1 MTPLTGRTVQIARYG
16 GPKVLAVVDASL
28 PPLAPGEA
36 RIRTIAAG
44 INFTDLKIRAGVWPT
59 RRSDPFPYTPG
70 IESVGVIEAVGS
82 AVVDWRPGQ
91 TVVTMMQGLGGVR
104 AERPGGYAEFVTVDA
119 DALALIHDT
128 VDPLAMAAIGLP
140 GVTAHGGL
148 ARIGDDLSQYRILIT
163 GAAGNVGACAVG
175 IARARGATVT
185 ALISHAGDTEKVLAL
200 GADTVI
206 VSPRGAPASLEPA
219 SVDAVLET
227 VGGEVFTGCVQA
239 LRPGG
244 VLSMVGAAAGGDVT
258 FDAWRLIDAVVL
270 TGYST
275 ESLDG
280 PSLRRAVADLTSW
293 LGDGL
298 IRPPASQLWPLADVA
313 DAHARIERGDLPGRI
328 LLKP

>member
-1 MTPLTGRTVQIARYG
+1 MTPLTGRTVQITRYG
-16 GPKVLAVVDASL
+16 GPTVLAVVDASL

-140 GVTAHGGL
+140 GVTRGSHKAGRRMTSTLVSGGL
-148 ARIGDDLSQYRILIT
+148 RSRT
-163 GAAGNVGACAVG
+163 
-175 IARARGATVT
+175 ARGAGW
-185 ALISHAGDTEKVLAL
+185 A
-200 GADTVI
+200 
-206 VSPRGAPASLEPA
+206 PRAPGITPPA
-219 SVDAVLET
+219 RS
-227 VGGEVFTGCVQA
+227 
-239 LRPGG
+239 
-244 VLSMVGAAAGGDVT
+244 VGASIHQTAGSGD
-258 FDAWRLIDAVVL
+258 WC
-270 TGYST
+270 
-275 ESLDG
+275 
-280 PSLRRAVADLTSW
+280 
-293 LGDGL
+293 
-298 IRPPASQLWPLADVA
+298 
-313 DAHARIERGDLPGRI
+313 
-328 LLKP
+328 